1 MRLVTWNCRA
11 GDFRRKAEAV
21 AKLKPDVL
29 VVQEVEN
36 IDSVLCSRARPAHV
50 PPSRLR
56 SSLSP
61 RGTAVFSYTGANIA
75 SVDAKDAPFGLGDR
89 LFAP

>member
-36 IDSVLCSRARPAHV
+36 IDAVLMFAGHDQPTFRHRAR
-50 PPSRLR
+50 RL
-56 SSLSP
+56 
-61 RGTAVFSYTGANIA
+61 
-75 SVDAKDAPFGLGDR
+75 
-89 LFAP
+89 